1 MEDEFEETTTVDPEE
16 MVEPEETSEEG
27 GTEEVP
33 EEPAVDFM
41 ELILALQARVD
52 LIDTRIALLTD
63 SISSLVEEGMVIH
76 EDSVETV
83 AEEADPEDDDTL
95 LLEDLDYS

>member
-16 MVEPEETSEEG
+16 MVEPEETEEG
-27 GTEEVP
+27 GAEEAP

-41 ELILALQARVD
+41 ALITALEARVD
-52 LIDTRIALLTD
+52 LIDTRVSLLTD
-63 SISSLVEEGMVIH
+63 SIASLVEEGMVIH
-76 EDSVETV
+76 EDAVETI
-83 AEEADPEDDDTL
+83 AEEEAPEDDDTL